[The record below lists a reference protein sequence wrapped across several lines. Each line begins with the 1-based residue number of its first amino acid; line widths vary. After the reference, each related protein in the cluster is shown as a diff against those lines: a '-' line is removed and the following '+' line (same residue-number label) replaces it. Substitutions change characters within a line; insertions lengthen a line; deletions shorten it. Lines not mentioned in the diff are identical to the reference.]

1 MLNVKDDLLAYKMDI
16 KDSQQNVV
24 RSFTGEKSVP
34 QMIQWDGHDQNET
47 VLPDGEYHATMSGIY
62 RFGNRPTVDS
72 EQFVLDNT
80 PPDIDVT
87 YRPKLFSPDNDG
99 NDDDMTIGIAASDL
113 TGIEEWKLTVM
124 NPTRTREFI
133 SFGGKGNP
141 TPSIVWNGISSEGE
155 LVESAEDYPVRIT
168 AVDNVG
174 NKIDKFVKP
183 IEVDILVEKLD
194 DGRLKIRI
202 SNIEFKPN
210 SSQMTDSD
218 KNKKIID
225 RLSVALKKYSSY
237 NVTIEGHANRFMTSG
252 KFLDDVARKLSQDRA
267 DYIMN
272 ALIGKGIAKKRL
284 VTTSKSGDEPVFTPP
299 EGWQKGL
306 SREEFQLIKEK
317 IGKNRRVEFYLD
329 KNN

>member
-1 MLNVKDDLLAYKMDI
+1 MLHAMKM
-16 KDSQQNVV
+16 S
-24 RSFTGEKSVP
+24 
-34 QMIQWDGHDQNET
+34 
-47 VLPDGEYHATMSGIY
+47 
-62 RFGNRPTVDS
+62 
-72 EQFVLDNT
+72 
-80 PPDIDVT
+80 
-87 YRPKLFSPDNDG
+87 
-99 NDDDMTIGIAASDL
+99 AA
-113 TGIEEWKLTVM
+113 V
-124 NPTRTREFI
+124 
-133 SFGGKGNP
+133 
-141 TPSIVWNGISSEGE
+141 EGQ
-155 LVESAEDYPVRIT
+155 L
-168 AVDNVG
+168 
-174 NKIDKFVKP
+174 
-183 IEVDILVEKLD
+183 EVDILVEKLG

-225 RLSVALKKYSSY
+225 RLSVSLKKYSSY
-237 NVTIEGHANRFMTSG
+237 NVTIEGHANKFMTAG

-306 SREEFQLIKEK
+306 SKEEFQLMKEK